1 MCYLYRLL
9 FLLIWG
15 TSFVLGIP
23 RDLLYNY
30 GPTEDDKVLKG
41 YSVSSTDVHLEVPI
55 VFYGETYD
63 YIFVNTH
70 GLISFLT
77 DIPGFVNIQFP
88 LDYPVIAPFYANVDI
103 KNTGNVYF
111 RETKNDA
118 LLKRATDRIRSAFSS
133 GKFFTATSL
142 FITTWNEVGYYN
154 LGSDKVNTF
163 QVVVASNGTDSYAE
177 FIYPEGGIQWIEG
190 ANQESRLPDARAQ
203 VGMVAG
209 DGRYYTLR
217 TSGRDQVQ
225 HIERSSNI
233 GIRGVWMFHIGQ
245 VQANGNVNT
254 PDLIKSDPIESVTC
268 AARGSTT
275 CHSKAQCFDF
285 ETGFCCECKSG
296 FFGNGINCLTNDVPL
311 RVSGKLSGRINDE
324 ELNDLD
330 VQSYV
335 ITSDGRT
342 YTAIS
347 RVPDS
352 IGYDMQLLH
361 VIGGVIG
368 WLFSRPVNNAIN
380 GYQLTGGVFNHTST
394 IKFLQTGQTVV
405 IRQYYTGTDVFNQLK
420 MKADVQGSLPSI
432 PLGTKLEISEYEKH
446 YTRTSPGKMFSRMSH
461 FFMLEGVPVQHPYE
475 MEHVVEYVECKNHPL
490 NFTTLHMKITRNL
503 VVYEAHDEIVRYG
516 MTSKMMFPQ
525 DRDPCEEGRK
535 TCIRHSS
542 CVVDGDSYKCICH
555 PGYQYILLENS
566 TRGDAACVDVNE
578 CASGINNC
586 HSYAECINEEG
597 SYSCRCKPGYN
608 GDGRLCEAED
618 CNVAN
623 NCSPFATCQFDT
635 LTQKYTCVCIPGY
648 YGDGLSCY
656 ETDSVT
662 ANCNNTD
669 CWCPYDFVLEG
680 LMCLKKKTNDISS
693 EEVNF
698 DESCIYTGIC
708 PPHSSCQY
716 NEESGRHECRC
727 DEGYNLQGSTCALQ
741 GICSTDDDCT
751 PNSVCVWSIQF
762 NHYQCVCKEG
772 YYVLNDECHLDATEG
787 EEETE
792 PQQECENTCHENA
805 HCAYDTFKKMF
816 KCRCNLG
823 YRGDGIHCE
832 REVTPCNLVNNCKTG
847 EECVYDKVV
856 QGYKCKCKKSHRR
869 MGNRCIPEETC
880 LDDPSMC
887 SPDATCVAS
896 SENHFQCKCNE
907 GFVGNGVTCTPMLQ
921 ERENQFLVTQGMAVL
936 KITVSK
942 EKNESRPIV
951 MKLFQE
957 AVGIDVD
964 CLRGRLYWSDIAGKV
979 IKSSFYNGSDV
990 QIFLDTDL
998 GSLEGLSIDW
1008 ISRNIYWTDSHRDTI
1023 EVANIDHKGRK
1034 ILISN
1039 GLTNPRGIV
1048 VHPELGKMFWSDWNR
1063 NRPKIES
1070 SNLDGTERHIFLESI
1085 LVGLPNSLAIDWS
1098 SNELCWAD
1106 AGIHAIGCADISTS
1120 ESRIVVDGIKYP
1132 FGLAITPSSY
1142 FWTDWETQKI
1152 ESAQKNSGQRNH
1164 AIITLSPAIGKLYG
1178 IVAARKECPRL
1189 TNNCAYKNGFCGSE
1203 HLCLPKGSR
1212 EHNCVCANFND
1223 EGSGSEFSCNEIV

>member
-1 MCYLYRLL
+1 MPCQTRETFYRQSAFIFLFNMCYLYRLL

-41 YSVSSTDVHLEVPI
+41 HS
-55 VFYGETYD
+55 
-63 YIFVNTH
+63 VNTH

-154 LGSDKVNTF
+154 LGSDKVSVHEVNTF

-190 ANQESRLPDARAQ
+190 ANHESRLPDARAQ

-245 VQANGNVNT
+245 VQANGNVNS

-296 FFGNGINCLTNDVPL
+296 YFGNGINCLTN
-311 RVSGKLSGRINDE
+311 
-324 ELNDLD
+324 
-330 VQSYV
+330 
-335 ITSDGRT
+335 
-342 YTAIS
+342 
-347 RVPDS
+347 
-352 IGYDMQLLH
+352 
-361 VIGGVIG
+361 
-368 WLFSRPVNNAIN
+368 
-380 GYQLTGGVFNHTST
+380 
-394 IKFLQTGQTVV
+394 
-405 IRQYYTGTDVFNQLK
+405 
-420 MKADVQGSLPSI
+420 
-432 PLGTKLEISEYEKH
+432 
-446 YTRTSPGKMFSRMSH
+446 GKMFSRMSH

-566 TRGDAACVDVNE
+566 TDAACVDVNE

-741 GICSTDDDCT
+741 
-751 PNSVCVWSIQF
+751 
-762 NHYQCVCKEG
+762 
-772 YYVLNDECHLDATEG
+772 
-787 EEETE
+787 E

-1152 ESAQKNSGQRNH
+1152 ESAQKNSGHRNH

-1212 EHNCVCANFND
+1212 EHNCVCANFNE